1 MKYSLHITIDKND
14 EDLNSD
20 ETVTIKDFNDS
31 NEMFESCSKH
41 LPSDQYI
48 QELKSIN
55 SHKLERN

>member
-31 NEMFESCSKH
+31 NE
-41 LPSDQYI
+41 I
-48 QELKSIN
+48 
-55 SHKLERN
+55 LERN